1 MTVRSP
7 ASRRWMTWPVTMPV
21 SRLRLEL
28 TRTHVIVLAVSLY
41 VVVLLLVYL
50 HLAGQL
56 AAVRYET
63 ALLQRKWQ
71 ALRTENA
78 ALQAEVS
85 DRLAV
90 TALIEWAA
98 SREATAST
106 LPMPAPRAPVAT
118 AGNRVAAPSARA
130 PTDHSYLQAWARA
143 LGWTK

>member
-7 ASRRWMTWPVTMPV
+7 ASRHWSLWPVTMPV

-41 VVVLLLVYL
+41 VVVLLLFYL

-63 ALLQRKWQ
+63 VLLERRWQ

-106 LPMPAPRAPVAT
+106 LPMPAPQAPVAMR
-118 AGNRVAAPSARA
+118 GDRVGIPSARA
-130 PTDHSYLQAWARA
+130 PTGHSYLQDWARA
-143 LGWTK
+143 LGLKK